1 MTLIQTV
8 WKRGHSSSVHR
19 RFFLAWT
26 SHAACRRPKRVM
38 SRARV
43 AQRSAQREGPAAC
56 NHTQA
61 IACTRLGRVLSL
73 ALLPSSSSGHH
84 HHHHH
89 HSPASHTHHHHHRS
103 SSLPSRPLSS
113 QACSCTRRRSSV
125 KERGRAESEQAC
137 VRCPYGCQAGSQ
149 LSAPPSAATGGALD
163 VALAALRCTRWLRQV
178 PLHHPPNSSRG
189 A

>member
-26 SHAACRRPKRVM
+26 SHAAYRRPKRVM

-43 AQRSAQREGPAAC
+43 AQRSAQRDGPAAC

-113 QACSCTRRRSSV
+113 QDCSCTRRRSSV
-125 KERGRAESEQAC
+125 KGARPGRVRASVRALSIRMPSRVAALSPAIRRNRGRA
-137 VRCPYGCQAGSQ
+137 RCGAGS
-149 LSAPPSAATGGALD
+149 PPVHTLAATSP
-163 VALAALRCTRWLRQV
+163 TI
-178 PLHHPPNSSRG
+178 SST
-189 A
+189 